1 MMAEMKISQQSNA
14 AIYSKT
20 KEGTITQS
28 DDYEIKRKTSHDE
41 IAIMESDWDYLKK
54 KINRITIS
62 KGLNIPNILIG
73 VVIPYAI
80 SVIDSIVK
88 NEQANYLPLVVSLVL
103 FIITYFVS
111 LKLKVIGDGNSN
123 DNRIHLEDLK
133 EKINEIDN
141 H

>member
-14 AIYSKT
+14 AIYSNT

-88 NEQANYLPLVVSLVL
+88 DEQANYLPLVVILVL

>member
-1 MMAEMKISQQSNA
+1 MRE
-14 AIYSKT
+14 
-20 KEGTITQS
+20 
-28 DDYEIKRKTSHDE
+28 
-41 IAIMESDWDYLKK
+41 YLNSC
-54 KINRITIS
+54 IFE
-62 KGLNIPNILIG
+62 
-73 VVIPYAI
+73 V